1 MARILPVVD
10 NCISNQEL
18 IDELNEAMKYKIC
31 FLKSPAGYG
40 KTTLLGKWLE
50 DKRFENIYWYSFKK
64 IESLPSLFFRSFFG
78 GLKSKL
84 KNVNIDSLY
93 QRYREALITAE
104 EMANLAYCL
113 DSDLEMIFVLDDF
126 QNLSHEVY
134 NLLKVFIENT
144 GYKCQFVIASRE
156 DIPLEFSE
164 FIIKN
169 QICFINKALS
179 FNYLETKR
187 FFESRNIFFDD
198 ETINQIIDYTN
209 GWVPAYV
216 SISTIYKTKDLKENH
231 YLDYLYGY
239 IKKSII
245 ENLDSNAKSVLRVAA
260 VLETFSKET
269 MSKILNLSKEETKK
283 AIDSCESFFIR
294 CSEYSYRLVPLIKDY
309 IINDTDKRAYT
320 NTCKM
325 VAKYFD
331 KKCKYDASI
340 ELFCRV
346 GDYVALEE
354 SLYKYSKEHNYKN
367 YSEISNVLQS
377 IPIDVLIKKPIMLFS
392 SIIDSFNRF
401 DLRMVSFYYD
411 KLTLLIKLDED
422 KKYKNLNKA
431 LLYLSLFNNKISNN
445 FILRYINKY
454 KNNPGIIS
462 VDIDLC
468 SFFPSILRGLRD
480 FSNMIDCIVKDYYLK
495 ELLPKILGNSGKYI
509 YDLALAEIDLEQGNL
524 KNAIMRANSLLY
536 YYNDK
541 LSVDVWS
548 VGTNI
553 LVRAYIIQGKFEE
566 AYKVL
571 INLKKLIIQSNKLY
585 LLPNY
590 RTVSMKYYMANK
602 NKALVS
608 DWLSEHTYKNIDD
621 IYFDEYYLYKNKAR
635 ILLLKNDN
643 YEALKLIEGL
653 ISKGI
658 MYNRYIDLAELYY
671 MKAIIYNNSDKSIML
686 DYIKKSLD
694 ITMPLKYKTIYYE
707 YDIQGIN
714 TLDACY
720 KMIDGNYYNYI
731 KELLRNKSNYIHET
745 FEIES
750 DLDVKKL
757 SKQEKLILTL
767 LEKGYSND
775 EICKEI
781 DIKLSTVKTY
791 IARIFTKLG
800 VKNRN
805 QAVKIA
811 KEIDIL

>member
-50 DKRFENIYWYSFKK
+50 DKRFENIFWYSFKK
-64 IESLPSLFFRSFFG
+64 IESVSSLFFRSFFG

-93 QRYREALITAE
+93 QKYREAPITAE
-104 EMANLAYCL
+104 EMSNLAYCL

-169 QICFINKALS
+169 QICFIDKALS
-179 FNYLETKR
+179 FNFLETKK
-187 FFESRNIFFDD
+187 FFESRNIYFDD
-198 ETINQIIDYTN
+198 ETINKIIDYTN

-216 SISTIYKTKDLKENH
+216 SIATVYKMTDVKNEH
-231 YLDYLYGY
+231 YLDYLYEY

-245 ENLDSNAKSVLRVAA
+245 ENLDSNAKSILRVAT
-260 VLETFSKET
+260 VLEAFSKEA

-283 AIDSCESFFIR
+283 AIDSCESFFIK
-294 CSEYSYRLVPLIKDY
+294 CSENSYKLVPLIKDFM
-309 IINDTDKRAYT
+309 INDMDKKVYA

-331 KKCKYDASI
+331 KKGKYDASI
-340 ELFCRV
+340 PLYFKV
-346 GDYVALEE
+346 GDYVSLEE
-354 SLYKYSKEHNYKN
+354 SLYKFSKGHSYKN
-367 YSEISNVLQS
+367 YGEISDVLQN
-377 IPIDVLIKKPIMLFS
+377 IAIDVIIKKPIMLFS

-401 DLRMVSFYYD
+401 DLKMISFYYD

-431 LLYLSLFNNKISNN
+431 LLYLSLFNYRIPNK
-445 FILRYINKY
+445 FILHYINRY
-454 KNNPGIIS
+454 KNNTEKIS

-480 FSNMIDCIVKDYYLK
+480 FSDVIDYITKSYYLK
-495 ELLPKILGNSGKYI
+495 DLLPKILGNAGKYI
-509 YDLALAEIDLEQGNL
+509 YELALAEIDLERGNL

-536 YYNDK
+536 YYNDI
-541 LSVDVWS
+541 LSPDVWS
-548 VGTNI
+548 VGSNI
-553 LVRAYIIQGKFEE
+553 LVRAYIIQGKFED

-571 INLKKLIIQSNKLY
+571 INLKKIIIQSNKLY

-590 RTVSMKYYMANK
+590 RTVSMKYYIVNK
-602 NKALVS
+602 NKAFVS
-608 DWLSEHTYKNIDD
+608 DWLSEHTYKNIEN
-621 IYFDEYYLYKNKAR
+621 INFDELYIYKNKAR

-643 YEALKLIEGL
+643 HEALKLIEGL
-653 ISKGI
+653 ISKVI
-658 MYNRYIDLAELYY
+658 LYERIIDLAELYY
-671 MKAIIYNNSDKSIML
+671 MKSIIYNDSDNNIMI

-714 TLDACY
+714 TLESCY
-720 KMIDGNYYNYI
+720 KIIDGNYYNYI

-745 FEIES
+745 FEIEA
-750 DLDVKKL
+750 DLDLKKL